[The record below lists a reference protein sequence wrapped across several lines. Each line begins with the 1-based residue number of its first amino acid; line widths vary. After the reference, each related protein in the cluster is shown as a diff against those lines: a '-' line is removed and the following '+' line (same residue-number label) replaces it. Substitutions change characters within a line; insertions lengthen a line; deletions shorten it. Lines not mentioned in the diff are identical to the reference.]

1 MKTKHGSENTKA
13 GDVARPSRF
22 PAWGLLF
29 AGLLCYVS
37 AVSAYDGYL
46 VVRTGDM
53 IGDFEQNPVG
63 LLLIKCNGGDPSLFL
78 LAKTLGT
85 LFVLYALSA
94 LNRHSQRL
102 ARPVAMAIALF
113 QSGLLIF
120 LENG

>member
-1 MKTKHGSENTKA
+1 VKTRLFKSVA
-13 GDVARPSRF
+13 VGDAASNRF

-37 AVSAYDGYL
+37 AISAYDGYL
-46 VVRTGDM
+46 VVRTGNM

-63 LLLIKCNGGDPSLFL
+63 LLLIKCNGGDPALFL
-78 LAKTLGT
+78 LAKTVGT
-85 LFVLYALSA
+85 LFVLSALWA

-102 ARPVAMAIALF
+102 ARPVALAVAMF

-120 LENG
+120 LENC